1 MFFGTLF
8 RHNLSEMRRGLDT
21 SSIPKL
27 IKVRAK
33 LIIAIQ
39 NPVGTNVHHDSVSN
53 ARSLL
58 AQYRLVPHVTF
69 EIFSGEIFGLVGES
83 GSGKSTVVQAMMRIL
98 PPPAIISKGEVIIN
112 NEDILASSSL
122 DVVGMRW
129 KKISI
134 VMQSALN
141 ALNPVLS
148 IREQIHDVLKT
159 HKNLIGLD
167 ADERAKELLSLV
179 EIDHDRLDSFPHQ
192 LSGGMKQR
200 IVIAIALAI
209 MPPIIIMD
217 EPTTALDVIVER
229 EIIAKII
236 DLRKKLGF
244 TILFITHD
252 LNLLLEFADRLAIMK
267 NGEIVELDKVE
278 NINAGGKHPYTKK
291 LIGSIPSAS
300 GKRQK
305 GLLSKPKSLNLSK
318 NPILEVRNLKKV
330 FQSPGFFNKNKLI
343 AVNDVSFKIH
353 KGEIVG
359 LVGESGSGKSTVAK
373 LVTRLI
379 RPSEGSI
386 YLNGENKKVTE
397 SRNVPLQYRKDVQ
410 MVFQDPFGS
419 LNSIHTVYHHL
430 SRPLY
435 RHRLKDEVTMLP
447 YIIDLLEKVGLSPG
461 EKFAEKFPHEMSGGE
476 RQRVA
481 IARALSLEPKIVV
494 ADEPTSML
502 DVSIRMEVL
511 EIFAKMR
518 IENNLTVLFIT
529 HDLASARYLADRI
542 IVLKN
547 GKIIEENNSEKLI
560 QNPKEDYTKQLVNA
574 ASPGWLN
581 QITK

>member
-1 MFFGTLF
+1 MNKPVINIK
-8 RHNLSEMRRGLDT
+8 NLNVDYIT
-21 SSIPKL
+21 DKNPINA
-27 IKVRAK
+27 VR
-33 LIIAIQ
+33 
-39 NPVGTNVHHDSVSN
+39 D
-53 ARSLL
+53 
-58 AQYRLVPHVTF
+58 VTF

-447 YIIDLLEKVGLSPG
+447 YIINLLEKVGLSPG

-560 QNPKEDYTKQLVNA
+560 QNPKENYTKQLVNA

>member
-1 MFFGTLF
+1 MNNPLISV
-8 RHNLSEMRRGLDT
+8 NDLSVEYITDT
-21 SSIPKL
+21 ASIQA
-27 IKVRAK
+27 VR
-33 LIIAIQ
+33 
-39 NPVGTNVHHDSVSN
+39 NVS
-53 ARSLL
+53 
-58 AQYRLVPHVTF
+58 F
-69 EIFSGEIFGLVGES
+69 EINKGEIFGLVGES
-83 GSGKSTVVQAMMRIL
+83 GSGKSTIVQAMMRIL
-98 PPPAIISKGEVIIN
+98 PPPALISKGKVLIN
-112 NEDILASSSL
+112 NEDIMAASES
-122 DVVGMRW
+122 DIINFRW

-148 IREQIHDVLKT
+148 IREQIHDVLEI
-159 HKNLIGLD
+159 HKGLIGKK
-167 ADERAKELLSLV
+167 ADDRAKELLSLV
-179 EIDHDRLDSFPHQ
+179 DIDYDRLDSYPHQ

-200 IVIAIALAI
+200 MVIAIALAI

-229 EIIAKII
+229 GIISKVI

-267 NGEIVELDKVE
+267 NGKIVELDEVK
-278 NINAGGKHPYTKK
+278 NIQKGGKHPYTNK

-300 GKRQK
+300 GVRQK
-305 GLLSKPKSLNLSK
+305 GLISKPESLNFSK
-318 NPILEVRNLKKV
+318 DPILEVLNLKKV
-330 FQSPGFFNKNKLI
+330 FQSPGIFNKNELV
-343 AVNDVSFKIH
+343 AVNGVSFKVL

-359 LVGESGSGKSTVAK
+359 LVGESGSGKSTIAK

-379 RPSEGSI
+379 RPSDGSI
-386 YLNGENKKVTE
+386 FLNGKNKKVTE
-397 SRNVPLQYRKDVQ
+397 SRKVPLEYRKAVQ

-430 SRPLY
+430 ARPLF
-435 RHRLKDEVTMLP
+435 RHELKNDREMFT
-447 YIIDLLEKVGLSPG
+447 YIVDLLERVGLCPG

-481 IARALSLEPKIVV
+481 IARALSLDPEIIV

-502 DVSIRMEVL
+502 DVSIRMDVL

-518 IENNLTVLFIT
+518 KEHNLTVLFIT

-547 GKIIEENNSEKLI
+547 GSIVEENTSEELI
-560 QNPKEDYTKQLVNA
+560 QNPRENYTKQLVKA
-574 ASPGWLN
+574 ASPGWLSSLGKN
-581 QITK
+581 SKNKEE

>member
-1 MFFGTLF
+1 MNNPLISV
-8 RHNLSEMRRGLDT
+8 NDLSVEYITDT
-21 SSIPKL
+21 ASIQA
-27 IKVRAK
+27 VR
-33 LIIAIQ
+33 
-39 NPVGTNVHHDSVSN
+39 NVS
-53 ARSLL
+53 
-58 AQYRLVPHVTF
+58 F
-69 EIFSGEIFGLVGES
+69 EINKGEIFGLVGES
-83 GSGKSTVVQAMMRIL
+83 GSGKSTIVQAMMRIL
-98 PPPAIISKGEVIIN
+98 PPPALISKGKVLIN
-112 NEDILASSSL
+112 NEDIMAASES
-122 DVVGMRW
+122 DIINFRW

-148 IREQIHDVLKT
+148 IREQIHDVLEI
-159 HKNLIGLD
+159 HKGLIGKE
-167 ADERAKELLSLV
+167 ADDRAKELLSLV
-179 EIDHDRLDSFPHQ
+179 DIDYDRLDSYPHQ

-200 IVIAIALAI
+200 MVIAIALAI

-229 EIIAKII
+229 GIISKVI

-267 NGEIVELDKVE
+267 NGKIVELDEVK
-278 NINAGGKHPYTKK
+278 NIQKGGKHPYTNK

-300 GKRQK
+300 GVRQK
-305 GLLSKPKSLNLSK
+305 GLISKPESLNFSK
-318 NPILEVRNLKKV
+318 DPILEVLNLKKV
-330 FQSPGFFNKNKLI
+330 FQSPGIFNKNELV
-343 AVNDVSFKIH
+343 AVNGVSFKVL

-359 LVGESGSGKSTVAK
+359 LVGESGSGKSTIAK

-379 RPSEGSI
+379 RPSDGSI
-386 YLNGENKKVTE
+386 FLNGKNKKVTE
-397 SRNVPLQYRKDVQ
+397 SRKVPLEYRKAVQ

-430 SRPLY
+430 ARPLF
-435 RHRLKDEVTMLP
+435 RHELKNDREMFT
-447 YIIDLLEKVGLSPG
+447 YIVDLLERVGLCPG

-481 IARALSLEPKIVV
+481 IARALSLDPEIIV

-502 DVSIRMEVL
+502 DVSIRMDVL
-511 EIFAKMR
+511 EIFAKMQK
-518 IENNLTVLFIT
+518 EHNLTVLFIT

-547 GKIIEENNSEKLI
+547 GSIVEENTSEELI
-560 QNPKEDYTKQLVNA
+560 QNPRENYTKQLVKA
-574 ASPGWLN
+574 ASPGWLSSLGKN
-581 QITK
+581 SKNKEE

>member
-1 MFFGTLF
+1 MSKPVIKIE
-8 RHNLSEMRRGLDT
+8 NLTVDYITEEN
-21 SSIPKL
+21 P
-27 IKVRAK
+27 IKA
-33 LIIAIQ
+33 
-39 NPVGTNVHHDSVSN
+39 VHD
-53 ARSLL
+53 
-58 AQYRLVPHVTF
+58 VTF

-98 PPPAIISKGEVIIN
+98 PPPALISNGKVIIN
-112 NEDILASSSL
+112 DKDILTSSDS
-122 DVVGMRW
+122 DIVGFRW
-129 KKISI
+129 KQISI

-148 IREQIHDVLKT
+148 VREQIQDVLKT
-159 HKNLIGLD
+159 HKNLIGID
-167 ADERAKELLSLV
+167 ADKRAKELLSLV

-229 EIIAKII
+229 EIIAKVI
-236 DLRKKLGF
+236 DLRKKLGL

-267 NGEIVELDKVE
+267 NGKIVELDTVE
-278 NINAGGKHPYTKK
+278 NIYAGGKHPYTKK

-305 GLLSKPKSLNLSK
+305 GLLSQPNSLNLSK
-318 NPILEVRNLKKV
+318 SPILEVRNLKKV
-330 FQSPGFFNKNKLI
+330 FQSPGFFNKNKLV
-343 AVNDVSFKIH
+343 AVNDISFKVH

-359 LVGESGSGKSTVAK
+359 IVGESGSGKSTVAK
-373 LVTRLI
+373 MVTRLI
-379 RPSEGSI
+379 RPSEGFI
-386 YLNGENKKVTE
+386 YLNGENKKVAE
-397 SRNVPLQYRKDVQ
+397 SRDVPLQYRKDVQ

-430 SRPLY
+430 SRPLF
-435 RHRLKDEVTMLP
+435 RHKLKNEEEMFS
-447 YIIDLLEKVGLSPG
+447 YIIDLLEKVGLTPG

-518 IENNLTVLFIT
+518 IKSNLTVLFIT

-542 IVLKN
+542 IVLKD
-547 GKIIEENNSEKLI
+547 GSIIEENDSEKLI
-560 QNPKEDYTKQLVNA
+560 QNPKENYTKQLVRA
-574 ASPGWLN
+574 ASPGWLSELTN
-581 QITK
+581 

>member
-1 MFFGTLF
+1 MNKPVINIK
-8 RHNLSEMRRGLDT
+8 NLNVDYIT
-21 SSIPKL
+21 DKNPINA
-27 IKVRAK
+27 VR
-33 LIIAIQ
+33 
-39 NPVGTNVHHDSVSN
+39 D
-53 ARSLL
+53 
-58 AQYRLVPHVTF
+58 VTF

-159 HKNLIGLD
+159 HKNLIGID

-179 EIDHDRLDSFPHQ
+179 EIDHDRLDSFPQQ

-318 NPILEVRNLKKV
+318 NPILEVQNLKKV

-560 QNPKEDYTKQLVNA
+560 QNPKKDYTKQLVNA

>member
-1 MFFGTLF
+1 MNKPVINIK
-8 RHNLSEMRRGLDT
+8 NLNVDYIT
-21 SSIPKL
+21 DKNPINA
-27 IKVRAK
+27 VR
-33 LIIAIQ
+33 
-39 NPVGTNVHHDSVSN
+39 D
-53 ARSLL
+53 
-58 AQYRLVPHVTF
+58 VTF

-435 RHRLKDEVTMLP
+435 RHRLKNEVTMLP
-447 YIIDLLEKVGLSPG
+447 YIVDLLEKVGLSPG

>member
-1 MFFGTLF
+1 MNKPVIKIE
-8 RHNLSEMRRGLDT
+8 NLTVDYITEEN
-21 SSIPKL
+21 P
-27 IKVRAK
+27 IKA
-33 LIIAIQ
+33 
-39 NPVGTNVHHDSVSN
+39 VHD
-53 ARSLL
+53 
-58 AQYRLVPHVTF
+58 VTF

-98 PPPAIISKGEVIIN
+98 PPPALISNGKVIIN
-112 NEDILASSSL
+112 DKDILTSSDS
-122 DVVGMRW
+122 DIVGFRW
-129 KKISI
+129 KQISI

-148 IREQIHDVLKT
+148 VREQIQDVLKT
-159 HKNLIGLD
+159 HKNLIGID
-167 ADERAKELLSLV
+167 ADKRAKELLSLV

-229 EIIAKII
+229 EIIAKVI
-236 DLRKKLGF
+236 DLRKKLGL

-267 NGEIVELDKVE
+267 NGKIVELDTVE
-278 NINAGGKHPYTKK
+278 NIYAGGKHPYTKK

-305 GLLSKPKSLNLSK
+305 GLLSKPNSLNLSK
-318 NPILEVRNLKKV
+318 SPILEVRNLKKV
-330 FQSPGFFNKNKLI
+330 FQSPGFFNKNKLV
-343 AVNDVSFKIH
+343 AVNDISFKVH

-359 LVGESGSGKSTVAK
+359 IVGESGSGKSTVAK

-379 RPSEGSI
+379 RPSEGFI
-386 YLNGENKKVTE
+386 YLNGENKKVAE
-397 SRNVPLQYRKDVQ
+397 SRDVPLQYRKDVQ

-430 SRPLY
+430 SRPLF
-435 RHRLKDEVTMLP
+435 RHRLKNKEEMLS
-447 YIIDLLEKVGLSPG
+447 YIIDLLEKVGLTPG

-518 IENNLTVLFIT
+518 IKSNLTVLFIT

-542 IVLKN
+542 IVLKD
-547 GKIIEENNSEKLI
+547 GSIIEENDSEKLI
-560 QNPKEDYTKQLVNA
+560 QNPKENYTKQLVRA
-574 ASPGWLN
+574 ASPGWLSELTN
-581 QITK
+581 

>member
-1 MFFGTLF
+1 MSNTLISVK
-8 RHNLSEMRRGLDT
+8 NLSVDYITDT
-21 SSIPKL
+21 IP
-27 IKVRAK
+27 IRAVR
-33 LIIAIQ
+33 
-39 NPVGTNVHHDSVSN
+39 DVS
-53 ARSLL
+53 
-58 AQYRLVPHVTF
+58 F
-69 EIFSGEIFGLVGES
+69 EISSGEIFGLVGES

-98 PPPAIISKGEVIIN
+98 APPAIISGGKVIIN
-112 NEDILASSSL
+112 SENIMTATESDIIRF
-122 DVVGMRW
+122 RW
-129 KKISI
+129 KRISI

-148 IREQIHDVLKT
+148 VREQIHDVLKT
-159 HKNLIGLD
+159 HKGLVGKD
-167 ADERAKELLSLV
+167 ADDRAKELLSLV
-179 EIDHDRLDSFPHQ
+179 DIDYNRLDSYPHQ

-229 EIIAKII
+229 EIISKII

-267 NGEIVELDKVE
+267 NGKIVELDEVK
-278 NINAGGKHPYTKK
+278 NIQGGGEHPYTKK

-300 GKRQK
+300 GTRQK
-305 GLLSKPKSLNLSK
+305 GLLSKPDSLNFSK
-318 NPILEVRNLKKV
+318 DPILEVQNLEKV
-330 FQSPGFFNKNKLI
+330 FQSPGLFNKNKLI
-343 AVNDVSFKIH
+343 AVNKVSFKVF

-359 LVGESGSGKSTVAK
+359 LVGQSGSGKSTIAK

-379 RPSEGSI
+379 RPSSGSI
-386 YLNGENKKVTE
+386 FLSGKNKKVIE
-397 SRNVPLQYRKDVQ
+397 SRNVPLEYRKTVQ

-419 LNSIHTVYHHL
+419 LNSVHTVYHHL
-430 SRPLY
+430 ARPLI
-435 RHRLKDEVTMLP
+435 RHGLKSQGEIFPFIVD
-447 YIIDLLEKVGLSPG
+447 ILEKVGLAPG
-461 EKFAEKFPHEMSGGE
+461 EKFADKFPHEMSGGE

-481 IARALSLEPKIVV
+481 IARALSLDPEVIV

-502 DVSIRMEVL
+502 DVSIRMDVL

-518 IENNLTVLFIT
+518 KEKDLTVLFIT

-542 IVLKN
+542 IVLKD
-547 GKIIEENNSEKLI
+547 GSIVEENTSEELI
-560 QNPKEDYTKQLVNA
+560 QNPVEKYTKQLVRA
-574 ASPGWLN
+574 ASPGWLKSLDEISEN
-581 QITK
+581 KGGKNG

>member
-1 MFFGTLF
+1 MNKPVINIK
-8 RHNLSEMRRGLDT
+8 NLNVDYIT
-21 SSIPKL
+21 DKNPINA
-27 IKVRAK
+27 VR
-33 LIIAIQ
+33 
-39 NPVGTNVHHDSVSN
+39 D
-53 ARSLL
+53 
-58 AQYRLVPHVTF
+58 VTF

-122 DVVGMRW
+122 DVIGMRW

-318 NPILEVRNLKKV
+318 NPLLEVQNLKKV

-419 LNSIHTVYHHL
+419 LNSIHTVFHHL

-547 GKIIEENNSEKLI
+547 GKIIEENNSENLI